1 MNSRNLRKTILST
14 VNTLSLTVL
23 VGCGSTTTHQ
33 TPLMLTASENANVSA
48 QPAYLRPLLQK
59 YYQEGERNEVL
70 NRLEIGS
77 AALYHGNLEQARL
90 NFDAALV
97 TIESTY
103 ANNENA
109 LQARSLWH
117 EEGRKDFR
125 GEPYERAMAYYY
137 RGVIYLIDG
146 EYDNARASFVNALM
160 QDAFA
165 EEEQNR
171 SDFALMMF
179 LAGWSAYKMGSPTL
193 AADAWQE
200 LKAYF
205 PDFEVPDPANNI
217 LVLAETGASPRKL
230 ADGVGHYQLVYRR
243 GKNFS
248 EQQITLSNTE
258 FSVMPEPIEDIYFQA
273 SSRGG
278 RPVDAIIQGKAQFRS
293 VNAEMGSVL
302 ADLGTATRVYSP
314 LIGGSSGQVSNALA
328 LVGVAQLM
336 LASNTV
342 PRADTRY
349 WKRLPNRVHLASMRA
364 DAAKFQSQMQ
374 WLASYQDDN
383 GNPVDIRQGVTHTFV
398 GKDNNVII
406 WHKSREL

>member
-1 MNSRNLRKTILST
+1 MNSRNLRKTTLST
-14 VNTLSLTVL
+14 AKLLPL
-23 VGCGSTTTHQ
+23 LLLAGCGSTTTG
-33 TPLMLTASENANVSA
+33 TAPLTLTASEQHNVSA
-48 QPAYLRPLLQK
+48 QPAHLQPLLQK
-59 YYQEGERNEVL
+59 YYQEGARNEVL

-77 AALYHGNLEQARL
+77 AALYHGDLEQARL
-90 NFDAALV
+90 NFDSALV

-179 LAGWSAYKMGSPTL
+179 LAGWSAQKMGSPTL
-193 AADAWQE
+193 ADDAWQE

-205 PDFEVPDPANNI
+205 PDFEIPDPAHNI

-243 GKNFS
+243 GKNFT
-248 EQQITLSNTE
+248 EQQISLS
-258 FSVMPEPIEDIYFQA
+258 SGGVSLAPQPIEDIYFQA

-278 RPVDAIIQGKAQFRS
+278 RPVDAIIQGKAQFRT

-349 WKRLPNRVHLASMRA
+349 WKRLPDRVHLTSLQAN
-364 DAAKFQSQMQ
+364 AAQFQPQMPWQ
-374 WLASYQDDN
+374 ASYQDAD
-383 GNPVDIRQGVTHTFV
+383 GNPVAIKPGVTHTFV

>member
-1 MNSRNLRKTILST
+1 MNSRSLRKTTLFT
-14 VNTLSLTVL
+14 VKAAVLTVL
-23 VGCGSTTTHQ
+23 TGCGSTTPGPA
-33 TPLMLTASENANVSA
+33 PLQLTASEQSNISA
-48 QPAYLRPLLQK
+48 QPAHLQPLLRK

-77 AALYHGNLEQARL
+77 AALYHGDIDQARL

-103 ANNENA
+103 ANTENA
-109 LQARSLWH
+109 LKARSLWH
-117 EEGRKDFR
+117 EEGRKDYR

-137 RGVIYLIDG
+137 RGIIYLIDA

-179 LAGWSAYKMGSPTL
+179 LAGWSAQKMGSPAL
-193 AADAWQE
+193 AEEAWQE

-205 PDFEVPDPANNI
+205 PEFAVPDSADNV
-217 LVLAETGASPRKL
+217 LLLAETGAAPRKL

-248 EQQITLSNTE
+248 EQQLTLNNPHLRLT
-258 FSVMPEPIEDIYFQA
+258 PAPIEDIYFQA

-278 RPVDAIIQGKAQFRS
+278 RPVDAIIQGKAQFRT

-314 LIGGSSGQVSNALA
+314 LMGGSSGQVANTLA

-349 WKRLPNRVHLASMRA
+349 WKRLPDKVHLASTKA
-364 DAAKFQSQMQ
+364 DVAQFDRQTPWQAE
-374 WLASYQDDN
+374 YQDKA
-383 GNPVDIRQGVTHTFV
+383 GNPVAMAQGATHTFV
-398 GKDNNVII
+398 TADNNIII